1 MEHSRKA
8 ILAFV
13 AAFGMTMGAAALA
26 QQPQQPSAPPASCYA
41 PAPIEPKALDILK
54 AACKALADAKTMSF
68 TAVNTYEKAALNGQP
83 LYYATRNQVTLQRPN
98 KLRVIT
104 PG

>member
-8 ILAFV
+8 ILTFV

-26 QQPQQPSAPPASCYA
+26 QQPQQPSAPPAGAAHA
-41 PAPIEPKALDILK
+41 PPPIEPKALDVLR

-68 TAVNTYEKAALNGQP
+68 TAVNTYK
-83 LYYATRNQVTLQRPN
+83 RRH
-98 KLRVIT
+98 
-104 PG
+104 